1 MNLKKNQVLEQME
14 IIDYTHEGMGVAK
27 HDGIA
32 IFVKYGVKGE
42 TYDLKIIK
50 VEKSYCYAMI
60 MNNQDAE
67 YLCEHYK
74 KCGGCHI
81 MHLDYNEQLNMKK
94 GVVENLMRKFKV
106 ETTVHDVVANPVPT
120 GYRNKVLMPFAK
132 DSEGQIYCG
141 FYRERSH
148 QVEKINYCHLQSE
161 RSNAIAKKVMEL
173 MNEVGET
180 VYNEDRHKGNLR
192 HLFIRDLAN
201 VDEVMVCFVVN
212 SRQIKQQKYVVKEL
226 TKAFP
231 EIKSVVVNENTRRTN
246 AVLGYRNF
254 NLYNC
259 NFVHEK
265 LHDIKYKILPNA
277 FFQINTKQTEQMY
290 DQVIKYAELTGTESV
305 LDAYCGAGSISLF
318 LAKEAGHV
326 TGIEIVP
333 EAIKSAKQNQ
343 IMNNIDNANFICN
356 DIEKEIKK
364 YENKDDFFDVVV
376 VDPPRKGL
384 EDNLINILKHYKP
397 KRVVY
402 VSCNPATLARDLEKL
417 SDTYNVDEVMPFD
430 IFSHTF
436 HVENVVKLTI
446 K

>member
-1 MNLKKNQVLEQME
+1 MNLKKNQVLKELE
-14 IIDYTHEGMGVAK
+14 IIDYTHEGMGIAK
-27 HDGIA
+27 YEGIA
-32 IFVKYGVKGE
+32 IFVKYGVRGQK
-42 TYDLKIIK
+42 YDIKIIK
-50 VEKSYCYAMI
+50 LEKTFCYGLI
-60 MNNQDAE
+60 IDKPAE
-67 YLCEHYK
+67 DFLCEHYK

-81 MHLDYNEQLNMKK
+81 MHLDYAEQLNMKK
-94 GVVENLMRKFKV
+94 SVVENLMRKFKI
-106 ETTVHDVVANPVPT
+106 ETAVNDVVANPVPT
-120 GYRNKVLMPFAK
+120 GYRNKVLMPFAQ
-132 DSEGQIYCG
+132 DDNGEIYCG

-148 QVEKINYCHLQSE
+148 QVEKINYCHIQSA
-161 RSNAIAKKVMEL
+161 RANAIAKKVNEL
-173 MNEVGET
+173 MNEVQET
-180 VYNEDRHKGNLR
+180 VYNEDRHRGNLR
-192 HLFIRDLAN
+192 HLFIRDLVN

-212 SRQIKQQKYVVKEL
+212 SRQIKQQKHVVKEL

-290 DQVIKYAELTGTESV
+290 DQVIKYAELTGTETV

-333 EAIKSAKQNQ
+333 EAIKNAKQNQ
-343 IMNNIDNANFICN
+343 VMNNIENANFICN

-364 YENKDDFFDVVV
+364 YENKDEFFDVVV

-384 EDNLINILKHYKP
+384 EDNLINILKHYRP

-402 VSCNPATLARDLEKL
+402 VSCNPATLARDLQKL
-417 SDTYNVDEVMPFD
+417 SDTYQIDEITPFD
-430 IFSHTF
+430 IFSQTY

>member
-1 MNLKKNQVLEQME
+1 MNFKKNQIINQVE
-14 IIDYTHEGMGVAK
+14 IVDYTHEGMGVAK
-27 HDGIA
+27 VDNVA

-42 TYDLKIIK
+42 TYDIKIIK

-60 MNNQDAE
+60 MTDEKPE

-74 KCGGCHI
+74 VCGGCNI
-81 MHLDYNEQLNMKK
+81 MHLDYDEQLNMKK

-106 ETTVHDVVANPVPT
+106 DTTVNDVVANPVPI
-120 GYRNKVLMPFAK
+120 GYRNKVLMPFSQDKA
-132 DSEGQIYCG
+132 GNIYAG
-141 FYRERSH
+141 FYKERSH
-148 QVEKINYCHLQSE
+148 DVEKINYCHLQSE
-161 RSNAIAKKVMEL
+161 RANKIAKRVSEL
-173 MNEVGET
+173 MNEVKET
-180 VYNEDRHKGNLR
+180 VYNEDRHRGNLR

-201 VDEVMVCFVVN
+201 TDEVMVCFVLN
-212 SRQIKQQKYVVKEL
+212 SRKLKEQKYVVKTL
-226 TKAFP
+226 TKEFK
-231 EIKSVVVNENTRRTN
+231 EIKSVVINENTRRTN

-265 LHDIKYKILPNA
+265 LHDITYKILPNA

-290 DQVIKYAELTGTESV
+290 DQVIKAAELTGNESV

-318 LAKEAGHV
+318 LAKQAAHV

-333 EAIKSAKQNQ
+333 EAIKSAKQNKV
-343 IMNNIDNANFICN
+343 MNNIENATFICN

-364 YENKDDFFDVVV
+364 YKGQDNFFDVVV

-384 EDNLINILKHYKP
+384 EDNLINILKEYKP

-402 VSCNPATLARDLEKL
+402 VSCNPATLARDLAKL
-417 SDTYNVDEVMPFD
+417 NDVYSIDEITPFD
-430 IFSHTF
+430 IFSQTY